1 MNEETGAFS
10 KEPLH
15 NEYSHGADAWQ
26 TFCLSLKS
34 EVQTK
39 QKKKVKDYVTPGFRK
54 GVHAQTR
61 GWDKMAWETKWR
73 EPKKQTEK
81 ENEIVL
87 QAHKDFKTGE
97 DYEAEYRLRADYD
110 YKFAHGDTHNKYQW
124 DSDVV
129 LSRELEDKP
138 ILTINKVQQHNLLII
153 NDSKQ
158 NKSDIR
164 VRPVSDEASFEG
176 AQMYQ
181 ELIYHINYISSS
193 ENVYDKAIEWQVEAG
208 KGYWKVI
215 TKPLGPRTFD
225 QEIYIVQIKKP
236 NSVYMDPD
244 TVEPDKS
251 DARWAIEFEDIDKEL
266 FKKENPDFADIGGTS
281 ILGNSSV
288 GWITKDKIR
297 QANYYKKEEK
307 PEVLVSFLNVKG
319 EREEGYLS
327 ELNEDGREYY
337 KTVKNNPESRE
348 RDVVTDN
355 ITIYKIAGDR
365 VIKKTPWLGSTIPI
379 VALPGVETV
388 IDDVYDCCG
397 HTRALINAQQM
408 YNYNTSANIEY
419 GAMQTKSPYIA
430 PALAIEGYEE
440 YYKTANSKNH
450 SYLPYNQYDDEGNK
464 LDAPQ
469 RAGVPQVG
477 MAYVESMKIAQNEM
491 MMASGQWQ
499 SQVGENENAK
509 SGVAINARQRQGD
522 RATYHFIDNQAI
534 AIRRTGKILID
545 LIPKVYDTKRI
556 IKIIGRDGTKKHI
569 TIDPNAIDG
578 YTQQE
583 NLNRDKDVGKQ
594 IQQFIF
600 NPNFGTYDILSD
612 TGPSYATKRQEAAN
626 ALGQIAAQNKEF
638 LQVGGDIY
646 FGMLDFEDAD
656 VLAERYRR
664 TMPPNITGDAPSPQT
679 EQLMHQAS
687 DKIQQ
692 LQQAVA
698 VLSQKLE
705 DKTLDQSIDIRKIE
719 LEEKKVSVEQQRLDY
734 DSETKRVTALGNAG
748 PGISVEQI
756 QPVLKELL
764 RGMIANGELAAG
776 APGPHEGG
784 SPIMLP
790 PEPETPPAAT
800 PAPPQAAPAANP
812 VGGKETPE
820 EAGEWP
826 PIMGAKKGK
835 DKNWYIEHPAGG
847 YAKVE
852 TNGKKNKF
860 DPAKIGAKKAEDG
873 NWYVPH
879 HSNPGMYLKVL
890 HGSS

>member
-1 MNEETGAFS
+1 
-10 KEPLH
+10 
-15 NEYSHGADAWQ
+15 
-26 TFCLSLKS
+26 
-34 EVQTK
+34 
-39 QKKKVKDYVTPGFRK
+39 
-54 GVHAQTR
+54 
-61 GWDKMAWETKWR
+61 MAWESKWR
-73 EPKKQTEK
+73 DDLPQGLPPEPDEEEQDL
-81 ENEIVL
+81 VL
-87 QAHKDFKTGE
+87 EAHECFKDGQS
-97 DYEAEYRLRADYD
+97 YESEYRIRADYD

-124 DSDVV
+124 DSDLI
-129 LSRELEDKP
+129 LSRELENKP

-181 ELIYHINYISSS
+181 ELIYHIQYISSA

-215 TKPLGPRTFD
+215 TKPISPRTFD
-225 QEIYIVQIKKP
+225 QEIYIVQVRKP
-236 NSVYMDPD
+236 NSIYMDYD
-244 TVEPDKS
+244 CLEPDKS
-251 DARWAIEFEDIDKEL
+251 DARWAIEFEDIDKKL
-266 FKKENPDFADIGGTS
+266 FQKEYPKFAGIGS
-281 ILGNSSV
+281 MSVLGDSV
-288 GWITKDKIR
+288 SAGWITKDKIR
-297 QANYYKKEEK
+297 IANFYKKDEKEET
-307 PEVLVSFLNVKG
+307 LVSFLDPNG
-319 EREEGYLS
+319 ERQEGFLS
-327 ELNEDGREYY
+327 ELSDEGKEYY
-337 KTVKNNPESRE
+337 KSVKKEPTTRE
-348 RDVVTDN
+348 RDVLTDN
-355 ITIYKIAGDR
+355 IIIYKIAGNR
-365 VIKKTPWLGSTIPI
+365 IIKTTPWLGSTIPI
-379 VALPGVETV
+379 IPLPGVETV
-388 IDDVYDCCG
+388 IDDIYDCCG

-408 YNYNTSANIEY
+408 YNYNTSANIEF
-419 GAMQTKSPYIA
+419 GALQTKSPYIA
-430 PALAIEGYEE
+430 PALAVEGYEE
-440 YYKTANSKNH
+440 YYKTANSINH
-450 SYLPYNQYDDEGNK
+450 SYLPYNQYDDDGNK
-464 LDAPQ
+464 LDAPT
-469 RAGVPQVG
+469 RAGPPNVG
-477 MAYVESMKIAQNEM
+477 TAYVESMKIAQNEM

-569 TIDPNAIDG
+569 TIDPNMTNG

-600 NPNFGTYDILSD
+600 NPNFGTYDVLSD

-664 TMPPNITGDAPSPQT
+664 TMPPNITGDAPSPQI
-679 EQLMHQAS
+679 EQMMHKAS
-687 DKIQQ
+687 DTIQQ
-692 LQQAVA
+692 LQSAIA
-698 VLSQKLE
+698 VLNQKLE
-705 DKTLDQSIDIRKIE
+705 DKSIEQDFENRKIT
-719 LEEKKVSVEQQRLDY
+719 LEEKRVAVAEQRGDY
-734 DSETKRVTALGNAG
+734 EAETKRVTALGNSG

-764 RGMIANGELAAG
+764 RGMIANGEIG
-776 APGPHEGG
+776 PGPHEGG
-784 SPIMLP
+784 TVAQVP
-790 PEPETPPAAT
+790 PLPETPPAAT
-800 PAPPQAAPAANP
+800 PAPPQAPPAANP

-820 EAGEWP
+820 EEGEWP
-826 PIMGAKKGK
+826 PIMGAIQAK
-835 DKNWYIEHPAGG
+835 DKNWYVTHPQGG
-847 YAKVE
+847 FAKVE
-852 TNGKKNKF
+852 TGGKKNKF
-860 DPAKIGAKKAEDG
+860 HPSKIGAKKAEDG

-879 HSNPGMYLKVL
+879 HSNPGKFLKVL
-890 HGSS
+890 HGNG